1 MSRHNNSRNRRS
13 RGYKR
18 QRSPE
23 RTRSRSPS
31 YKRSELSDT
40 SLESGYDTINRSQQF
55 EDMLVFILFYI

>member
-1 MSRHNNSRNRRS
+1 MSRDD
-13 RGYKR
+13 KR

-40 SLESGYDTINRSQQF
+40 SLESGYDTVNRSQQF
-55 EDMLVFILFYI
+55 DDMLVFILFYI